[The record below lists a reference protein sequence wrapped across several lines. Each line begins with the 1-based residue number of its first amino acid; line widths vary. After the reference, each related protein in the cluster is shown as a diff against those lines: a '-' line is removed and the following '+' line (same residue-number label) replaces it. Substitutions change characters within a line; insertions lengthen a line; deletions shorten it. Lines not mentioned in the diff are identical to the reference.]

1 MVCVILLTS
10 RSTPPDAT
18 PVAPK
23 VPVTVDPNQ
32 VRIKEYRDRVDEQ
45 ARRLQAEQAEL
56 ALAKQA
62 LAGSARSGAIPSD
75 RDGSPA
81 GIAPAYGAPE
91 DAAASLHQD
100 QAQREYRALYADNL
114 AWSARSKETT
124 APFRTG
130 GVTQSPADPE
140 TSQPTPRTDVGN
152 PARVPAASGPAAPS
166 RPEPPAPARADAP
179 GSSVSTGSATYTL
192 LEGTVIEA
200 VLTNRLDGSYVG
212 PVNAMVTA
220 PVYSRDVQHLL
231 IPRGSRLLG
240 QATPVTQFGQQRL
253 AVAFHR
259 LVFADGHFVSL
270 ERYQALDQVGETGLR
285 DKVDNHY
292 LQTFGAALAVGAL
305 AGFAQHDTRVGLDE
319 SAGDAYRQGMSSSVT
334 QSSMRILDRFLNRL
348 PTITI
353 REGHRIKVYL
363 SADFSLPEYQEL
375 RPNSAPR

>member
-1 MVCVILLTS
+1 
-10 RSTPPDAT
+10 
-18 PVAPK
+18 
-23 VPVTVDPNQ
+23 
-32 VRIKEYRDRVDEQ
+32 
-45 ARRLQAEQAEL
+45 
-56 ALAKQA
+56 
-62 LAGSARSGAIPSD
+62 
-75 RDGSPA
+75 
-81 GIAPAYGAPE
+81 
-91 DAAASLHQD
+91 
-100 QAQREYRALYADNL
+100 
-114 AWSARSKETT
+114 
-124 APFRTG
+124 
-130 GVTQSPADPE
+130 
-140 TSQPTPRTDVGN
+140 
-152 PARVPAASGPAAPS
+152 
-166 RPEPPAPARADAP
+166 
-179 GSSVSTGSATYTL
+179 VSTGSATYTL

-200 VLTNRLDGSYVG
+200 VLTNRLDGSYAG

-319 SAGDAYRQGMSSSVT
+319 SAGDTYRQGMSSSVT